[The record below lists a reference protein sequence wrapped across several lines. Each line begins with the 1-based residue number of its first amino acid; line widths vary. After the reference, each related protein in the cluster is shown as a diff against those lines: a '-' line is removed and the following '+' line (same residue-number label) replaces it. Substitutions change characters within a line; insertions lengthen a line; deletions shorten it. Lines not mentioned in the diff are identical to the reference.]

1 MKKVVLAV
9 GQFVPRKGYDVLLQ
23 AWKQCDQNNELWIIG
38 GDTPDEYIELKNT
51 LRLSNVYFMGF
62 KCKEN
67 LMEYYKAADLFVHP
81 TREDIWGLV
90 INEALANGLPVVTT
104 DRCVGGCELVQEG
117 INGYIVPV
125 GDSEK
130 LAIAIMKILE
140 DDELRKEMSENS
152 IKKIKN
158 WTIEEMAKQHYKILE
173 EYDKKNEK

>member
-9 GQFVPRKGYDVLLQ
+9 GQFVPRKGYDILLQ

-38 GDTPDEYIELKNT
+38 GDAPSAYIELKNK
-51 LRLSNVYFMGF
+51 LRLSNVYFIGF
-62 KCKEN
+62 KCKEE

-104 DRCVGGCELVQEG
+104 DRCVGGCELVQNG
-117 INGYIVPV
+117 INGYIVPT

-130 LAIAIMKILE
+130 LSNAITKILE
-140 DDELRKEMSENS
+140 DDILRQKMSENS
-152 IKKIKN
+152 IKKIRN
-158 WTIEEMAKQHYKILE
+158 WTIEEMARRHYAVLE
-173 EYDKKNEK
+173 EYDEK